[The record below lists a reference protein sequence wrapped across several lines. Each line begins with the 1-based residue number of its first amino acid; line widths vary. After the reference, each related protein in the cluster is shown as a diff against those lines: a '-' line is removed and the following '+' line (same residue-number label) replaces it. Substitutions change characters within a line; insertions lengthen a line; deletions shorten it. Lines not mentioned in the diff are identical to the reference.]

1 MLVALNSVLQI
12 ALFAPSALLYI
23 NTISPPST
31 SITISYPKVASA
43 VGVFLGVPLVAA
55 VITRLC
61 LFKLLGDTKY
71 TVFIHWI
78 SPLSL
83 LGLLFT
89 IIILFACQ
97 SANLIRQVVSVCRVA
112 APLIVYFAVI
122 FTVTMA
128 ICRHFAR
135 WGNIPVADVEGT
147 QTAESDEL
155 QQKRVRRKAEW
166 GYARCTTH
174 ALTAASNNFELAI
187 AVAVAAYGVDSKQA
201 LAATV
206 GPLIEV
212 PVLLGLVEVAKRLR
226 KRWNWE

>member
-12 ALFAPSALLYI
+12 AFFAPFALLYI

-31 SITISYPKVASA
+31 SITISYLKVSTSVA
-43 VGVFLGVPLVAA
+43 VFLGIPLTAA
-55 VITRLC
+55 VVTRLC

-71 TVFIHWI
+71 AVFIEWI

-83 LGLLFT
+83 LGLLF
-89 IIILFACQ
+89 IIIVLFACQ
-97 SANLIRQVVSVCRVA
+97 SANLVHQVVSVCRVA
-112 APLIVYFAVI
+112 APLILYFAII

-128 ICRHFAR
+128 ICRYFAR
-135 WGNIPVADVEGT
+135 WGNTPVADAESA
-147 QTAESDEL
+147 QTVESDEL

-166 GYARCTTH
+166 GYARSTTH